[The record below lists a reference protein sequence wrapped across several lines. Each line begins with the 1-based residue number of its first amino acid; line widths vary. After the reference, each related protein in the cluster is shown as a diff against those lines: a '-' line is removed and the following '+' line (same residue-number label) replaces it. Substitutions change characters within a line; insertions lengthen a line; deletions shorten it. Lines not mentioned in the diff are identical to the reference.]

1 MITDFSQC
9 DEALINKLKGLII
22 EGEEVPVLYI
32 SPEKEFVISKYP
44 SIVIYRSGVYPD
56 NYRWTNDKFY
66 DNITYIVDGIPISI
80 DEREA
85 PIPYNL
91 YYGIRIYYKYQ
102 EDGARLSTYINSV
115 LKRGAFV
122 EIGGDYYDIVF
133 VSYRNPNATYKEFGE
148 QKEKEDREFVEQYL
162 YKLEIELD
170 IAPRVTKP
178 VSQQVIFRV
187 VPSKVPTH
195 YERTLEDYF
204 NSTRR
209 CDEVEKQLLST
220 LYEDIASSGS
230 DLISYSKIVLTKEP
244 TLLNS
249 EALLSSTLYTN
260 SYTPVNLDFKY

>member
-1 MITDFSQC
+1 MVTDFSQC

-66 DNITYIVDGIPISI
+66 DNLTFSEDGTPLSV

-122 EIGGDYYDIVF
+122 EIGGDIYDIVF
-133 VSYRNPNATYKEFGE
+133 VSYKNPNATYKDFGE
-148 QKEKEDREFVEQYL
+148 QREKDDREFVEQYL
-162 YKLEIELD
+162 YRLEIELD
-170 IAPRVTKP
+170 ISQRTTKKL
-178 VSQQVIFRV
+178 
-187 VPSKVPTH
+187 SKELIINVNT
-195 YERTLEDYF
+195 
-204 NSTRR
+204 
-209 CDEVEKQLLST
+209 KQ
-220 LYEDIASSGS
+220 
-230 DLISYSKIVLTKEP
+230 P
-244 TLLNS
+244 
-249 EALLSSTLYTN
+249 
-260 SYTPVNLDFKY
+260 

>member
-66 DNITYIVDGIPISI
+66 DNLTFSEDGTPLSV

-122 EIGGDYYDIVF
+122 EIGGDKYDIVF
-133 VSYRNPNATYKEFGE
+133 VSYKNPNATYKDFGE
-148 QKEKEDREFVEQYL
+148 QREKDDREFVEQYL
-162 YKLEIELD
+162 YRLEMELD
-170 IAPRVTKP
+170 ISQRTTKRLSEWLIIN
-178 VSQQVIFRV
+178 VD
-187 VPSKVPTH
+187 T
-195 YERTLEDYF
+195 
-204 NSTRR
+204 
-209 CDEVEKQLLST
+209 KQ
-220 LYEDIASSGS
+220 
-230 DLISYSKIVLTKEP
+230 P
-244 TLLNS
+244 
-249 EALLSSTLYTN
+249 
-260 SYTPVNLDFKY
+260 

>member
-22 EGEEVPVLYI
+22 EEEEVPVLYI

-66 DNITYIVDGIPISI
+66 DNLTFSEDGTPLSV

-122 EIGGDYYDIVF
+122 EIGGDKYDIVF
-133 VSYRNPNATYKEFGE
+133 VSYKNPNATYKDFGE
-148 QKEKEDREFVEQYL
+148 QREKDDREFVEQYL
-162 YKLEIELD
+162 YRLEIELD
-170 IAPRVTKP
+170 ISQRTTKKL
-178 VSQQVIFRV
+178 
-187 VPSKVPTH
+187 SKELIINVNT
-195 YERTLEDYF
+195 
-204 NSTRR
+204 
-209 CDEVEKQLLST
+209 KQ
-220 LYEDIASSGS
+220 
-230 DLISYSKIVLTKEP
+230 P
-244 TLLNS
+244 
-249 EALLSSTLYTN
+249 
-260 SYTPVNLDFKY
+260 

>member
-32 SPEKEFVISKYP
+32 NPEKEFVISKHP
-44 SIVIYRSGVYPD
+44 SIVIYRAGVYPD

-66 DNITYIVDGIPISI
+66 DNLAFNEDGTPLSV

-102 EDGARLSTYINSV
+102 EDGAKLSTYINSV
-115 LKRGAFV
+115 LKIGAYV

-162 YKLEIELD
+162 YRLEIELD
-170 IAPRVTKP
+170 IAQRTTK
-178 VSQQVIFRV
+178 
-187 VPSKVPTH
+187 K
-195 YERTLEDYF
+195 
-204 NSTRR
+204 
-209 CDEVEKQLLST
+209 LST
-220 LYEDIASSGS
+220 SE
-230 DLISYSKIVLTKEP
+230 LIINTNTKQP
-244 TLLNS
+244 
-249 EALLSSTLYTN
+249 
-260 SYTPVNLDFKY
+260 

>member
-66 DNITYIVDGIPISI
+66 DNLTFSEDGTPLSV

-122 EIGGDYYDIVF
+122 EIGGDKYDILF
-133 VSYRNPNATYKEFGE
+133 VSYRNPNATYKDFGE
-148 QKEKEDREFVEQYL
+148 QREKDDREFVEQYL
-162 YKLEIELD
+162 CRLEIELD
-170 IAPRVTKP
+170 ISQRTTKRLSEGLIIN
-178 VSQQVIFRV
+178 VD
-187 VPSKVPTH
+187 T
-195 YERTLEDYF
+195 
-204 NSTRR
+204 
-209 CDEVEKQLLST
+209 KQ
-220 LYEDIASSGS
+220 
-230 DLISYSKIVLTKEP
+230 P
-244 TLLNS
+244 
-249 EALLSSTLYTN
+249 
-260 SYTPVNLDFKY
+260 

>member
-1 MITDFSQC
+1 MITDLSQC

-66 DNITYIVDGIPISI
+66 DNLTFSEDGTPLSV

-122 EIGGDYYDIVF
+122 EIGGDKYDIVF
-133 VSYRNPNATYKEFGE
+133 VSYKNPNATYKDFGE

-162 YKLEIELD
+162 YRLEIELD
-170 IAPRVTKP
+170 IAQRTTKKL
-178 VSQQVIFRV
+178 
-187 VPSKVPTH
+187 SK
-195 YERTLEDYF
+195 ELIMNIDI
-204 NSTRR
+204 
-209 CDEVEKQLLST
+209 KQ
-220 LYEDIASSGS
+220 
-230 DLISYSKIVLTKEP
+230 P
-244 TLLNS
+244 
-249 EALLSSTLYTN
+249 
-260 SYTPVNLDFKY
+260 

>member
-66 DNITYIVDGIPISI
+66 DNLTFSEDGTPLSV

-122 EIGGDYYDIVF
+122 EIGGDKYDILF
-133 VSYRNPNATYKEFGE
+133 VSYRNPNATYKDFGE
-148 QKEKEDREFVEQYL
+148 QREKDDREFVEQYL
-162 YKLEIELD
+162 YRLEIELD
-170 IAPRVTKP
+170 ISQRITKRLSEGLIIN
-178 VSQQVIFRV
+178 VD
-187 VPSKVPTH
+187 T
-195 YERTLEDYF
+195 
-204 NSTRR
+204 
-209 CDEVEKQLLST
+209 KQ
-220 LYEDIASSGS
+220 
-230 DLISYSKIVLTKEP
+230 P
-244 TLLNS
+244 
-249 EALLSSTLYTN
+249 
-260 SYTPVNLDFKY
+260 

>member
-1 MITDFSQC
+1 MVTDFSQC

-32 SPEKEFVISKYP
+32 NPEKEFVISKYP

-66 DNITYIVDGIPISI
+66 DNLTFSEDGTPLSV

-122 EIGGDYYDIVF
+122 EIGGDKYDIVF
-133 VSYRNPNATYKEFGE
+133 VSYKNPNATYKDFGE
-148 QKEKEDREFVEQYL
+148 QREKDDREFVEQYL
-162 YKLEIELD
+162 YRLEIELD
-170 IAPRVTKP
+170 IAQRTTKKL
-178 VSQQVIFRV
+178 
-187 VPSKVPTH
+187 SK
-195 YERTLEDYF
+195 ELIMNIDI
-204 NSTRR
+204 
-209 CDEVEKQLLST
+209 KQ
-220 LYEDIASSGS
+220 
-230 DLISYSKIVLTKEP
+230 P
-244 TLLNS
+244 
-249 EALLSSTLYTN
+249 
-260 SYTPVNLDFKY
+260 

>member
-32 SPEKEFVISKYP
+32 NPEKEFVISKHP
-44 SIVIYRSGVYPD
+44 SIVIYRAGVYPD

-66 DNITYIVDGIPISI
+66 DNLTFSEDGTPLSV

-102 EDGARLSTYINSV
+102 EDGARLNTHINSV
-115 LKRGAFV
+115 LKRGAYV

-162 YKLEIELD
+162 YRLEIELD
-170 IAPRVTKP
+170 ISQRTTKKL
-178 VSQQVIFRV
+178 
-187 VPSKVPTH
+187 SKELIINT
-195 YERTLEDYF
+195 DI
-204 NSTRR
+204 
-209 CDEVEKQLLST
+209 KQ
-220 LYEDIASSGS
+220 
-230 DLISYSKIVLTKEP
+230 P
-244 TLLNS
+244 
-249 EALLSSTLYTN
+249 
-260 SYTPVNLDFKY
+260 

>member
-32 SPEKEFVISKYP
+32 NPEKEFVISKYP

-66 DNITYIVDGIPISI
+66 DNLTFSEDGTPLSV

-122 EIGGDYYDIVF
+122 EIGGDKYDIVF
-133 VSYRNPNATYKEFGE
+133 VSYKNPNATYKDFGE
-148 QKEKEDREFVEQYL
+148 QREKDDREFVEQYL
-162 YKLEIELD
+162 YRLEMELD
-170 IAPRVTKP
+170 ISQRTTKRL
-178 VSQQVIFRV
+178 SEGLIIN
-187 VPSKVPTH
+187 TD
-195 YERTLEDYF
+195 T
-204 NSTRR
+204 
-209 CDEVEKQLLST
+209 KQ
-220 LYEDIASSGS
+220 
-230 DLISYSKIVLTKEP
+230 P
-244 TLLNS
+244 
-249 EALLSSTLYTN
+249 
-260 SYTPVNLDFKY
+260 